1 MGTFA
6 GHTDGITYID
16 TKDDSRHIITNSKDQ
31 SIKLWDLRKF
41 ASKRSIE
48 QTRKAVRNQNWDY
61 RWARFPGMYK
71 YIIYTRAKPAT
82 PVFSRLRR
90 PNHRSVEKGRE

>member
-71 YIIYTRAKPAT
+71 YIYIVLKIAH
-82 PVFSRLRR
+82 RLLFCKIIIK
-90 PNHRSVEKGRE
+90 RSSLILF

>member
-41 ASKRSIE
+41 ASKKSIA
-48 QTRKAVRNQNWDY
+48 QTKKAVKNQNWDY
-61 RWARFPGMYK
+61 RWARFPGMYDT
-71 YIIYTRAKPAT
+71 YRSY
-82 PVFSRLRR
+82 FSIRE
-90 PNHRSVEKGRE
+90 VENISENFLQK

>member
-1 MGTFA
+1 MIDFFFAVGTFA

-71 YIIYTRAKPAT
+71 YIYSI
-82 PVFSRLRR
+82 V
-90 PNHRSVEKGRE
+90 

>member
-71 YIIYTRAKPAT
+71 YIIYIVLYSFKNC
-82 PVFSRLRR
+82 SQIIILQ
-90 PNHRSVEKGRE
+90 NINQKSIYL

>member
-71 YIIYTRAKPAT
+71 YILKIAH
-82 PVFSRLRR
+82 RLLFCKILIKR
-90 PNHRSVEKGRE
+90 PSLILF